1 MQKIRLDSSDSDE
14 FLLSRTPSTE
24 KEKSVTVRD
33 TKNSN
38 NISNAY
44 SASHLTPKQKERR
57 RQYKIRKGD
66 V

>member
-24 KEKSVTVRD
+24 QEKAVMRRD
-33 TKNSN
+33 TKKSN

>member
-24 KEKSVTVRD
+24 QEKAVTVRD

-38 NISNAY
+38 NISNGY
-44 SASHLTPKQKERR
+44 SASHLNSRQKERR